1 MEIVT
6 ICIPYD
12 LFAQIT
18 YDTMRPEHVTPEA
31 MVEKIV
37 REHYAKRK
45 ED

>member
-1 MEIVT
+1 MGIVT

-18 YDTMRPEHVTPEA
+18 FDPMRPEHITPEA

-37 REHYAKRK
+37 REYYAKRK